1 MPTDLLSLITNAGPF
16 GGMALFI
23 YLWQRA
29 EARADSFRKDLEDL
43 RDAYEVKTDAHIQ
56 TLLELQEKRLVD
68 LGRLESVGSSMT
80 SAMNTNSGLIR
91 AVLGLLQQRGTR

>member
-29 EARADSFRKDLEDL
+29 EARADALRKDIEDL
-43 RDAYEVKTDAHIQ
+43 RDAYEVKTDAHVQ

-68 LGRLESVGSSMT
+68 LSRLEGVGSAMT
-80 SAMNTNSGLIR
+80 TAMSTNSALIK
-91 AVLGLLQQRGTR
+91 AVLGQLQQRGGR